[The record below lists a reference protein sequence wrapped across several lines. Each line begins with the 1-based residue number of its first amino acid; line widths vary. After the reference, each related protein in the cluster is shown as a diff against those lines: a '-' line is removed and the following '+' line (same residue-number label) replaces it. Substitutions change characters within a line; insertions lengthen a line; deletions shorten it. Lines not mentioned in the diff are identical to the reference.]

1 MSWGALNNQRERTSA
16 EPLPE
21 FLTGQASKSFNDR
34 LDPQFQNAEDVV
46 VRKSER
52 QHYASRQESSR
63 GYGVAYS
70 GSINIQLSKKTLFVS
85 VVFFV
90 TVILATFCVGYAVG
104 NLSVSISAST
114 GQVSASAPTKKP
126 IIPVRK
132 KIKPEVRAAKENIA
146 VAATETDLAEPSLSK
161 TEDTS
166 AVQEEN
172 TPHVSSE
179 KNNNKENDSETI
191 DDAQQAAADKNGVAD

>member
-1 MSWGALNNQRERTSA
+1 MSWGALNNQRERAST

-34 LDPQFQNAEDVV
+34 PEPQFQNVEDVV

-52 QHYASRQESSR
+52 QHYAARQESSR
-63 GYGVAYS
+63 GYGMTYP

-90 TVILATFCVGYAVG
+90 MAILATFCVGYAVG
-104 NLSVSISAST
+104 NLSGGISVGQASL
-114 GQVSASAPTKKP
+114 VVPTKKP
-126 IIPVRK
+126 IIPARK
-132 KIKPEVRAAKENIA
+132 KIKQETRV
-146 VAATETDLAEPSLSK
+146 ATETDGVDPTLSK
-161 TEDTS
+161 VQD
-166 AVQEEN
+166 AAVVQEEN
-172 TPHVSSE
+172 TVNVSSK

-191 DDAQQAAADKNGVAD
+191 DDAPLAAADKDDLAD